1 MLVSSG
7 FCAKRLENI
16 VFLRK
21 TTLHQ
26 SFLNHAEEG
35 MDKLHRYAKPFAD
48 PDRRYAVYQ
57 IIHGGAA
64 DPALAKHYD
73 ALGFGGIVGNIPYT
87 RAFPHDETLWQKTAE
102 GMRAYIKRGMHLS
115 LIHI

>member
-1 MLVSSG
+1 
-7 FCAKRLENI
+7 
-16 VFLRK
+16 
-21 TTLHQ
+21 
-26 SFLNHAEEG
+26 

-102 GMRAYIKRGMHLS
+102 GMRAYIK
-115 LIHI
+115 